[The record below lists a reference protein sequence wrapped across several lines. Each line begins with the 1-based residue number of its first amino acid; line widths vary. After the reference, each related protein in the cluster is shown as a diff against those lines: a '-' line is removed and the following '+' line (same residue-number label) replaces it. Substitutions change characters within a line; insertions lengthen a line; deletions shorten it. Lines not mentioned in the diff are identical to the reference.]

1 MSKIVA
7 FFKNKAVRIIAW
19 ILLAASV
26 VALGFGGATKENV
39 SGFVV
44 VVFSVVAG
52 VSALIAFI
60 TNAVKSDK

>member
-26 VALGFGGATKENV
+26 VALGFGGATKESV
-39 SGFVV
+39 SGVVV

>member
-19 ILLAASV
+19 ILLAASG
-26 VALGFGGATKENV
+26 VALGFGGATKEGV

>member
-7 FFKNKAVRIIAW
+7 FFKNKAVRIIAG
-19 ILLAASV
+19 ILLGRGV
-26 VALGFGGATKENV
+26 VPRGSGGATKEGV

>member
-26 VALGFGGATKENV
+26 VALGFGGAMKESV
-39 SGFVV
+39 SGFDV

>member
-26 VALGFGGATKENV
+26 VALGFGGATKESV

-60 TNAVKSDK
+60 THAVKSDK